1 MITLNLQRSSLIEIG
16 WGLFSS
22 GFSFFLLY
30 LSQPPG
36 DFPEAAYFF
45 LLPFLIWLNFK
56 PEQKSVLISLFVTGV
71 IYQISLLFWIRHVS
85 FPGLAAMAIIL
96 SSYNLP
102 WYIAAR
108 KLAPIFVVGSFRVRL
123 TLLLV
128 LSSLWVAIEW
138 ARGLFSLGFPWC
150 PLSVTQW
157 ERPALLQL
165 VPYFG
170 GFIVSFFLIFFN
182 LCLASYLHHLLVRRT
197 KDNPSGY
204 FSNLC
209 PDFYFCMLFF
219 LLMLSPL
226 FIKVDKS
233 HLSVHENEETNL
245 RVGICQP
252 YLKDKWISSNA
263 QKNKNLLIEQTKLVA
278 LQRPDVIF
286 WPEASTPFAV
296 NEDRAWVEELSAEI
310 NIPLLIGSVIKKDEV
325 SYNSVVAISPS
336 SGLGQEFY
344 AKQKLVPFGEFVPF
358 PFDLIPGIRRMVGP
372 VGDFGTGLS
381 SQNFSFLCE
390 GNQTFNVHPLICY
403 EDIFPSL
410 VAPLERTHNSCIF
423 VTTNDAWFGE
433 EGCAEQHAA
442 HSVFRALESG
452 MPVIRC
458 GNAGWSGWISPKGV
472 IVEVLQDELQGVYFA
487 GASVFHVSFSSNSDK
502 AFDFQQLF
510 PLLCVTFSFFCFAFS
525 VKKFKKINNV

>member
-108 KLAPIFVVGSFRVRL
+108 KLVPIFVVGSFRVRL
-123 TLLLV
+123 TLLLG

-233 HLSVHENEETNL
+233 HLSVHENEGSNL

-252 YLKDKWISSNA
+252 YLKNKWISSNA
-263 QKNKNLLIEQTKLVA
+263 QKNKDLLIEQTKLVA

-372 VGDFGTGLS
+372 VGDFGTGVS
-381 SQNFSFLCE
+381 SQKFSFLCE

-458 GNAGWSGWISPKGV
+458 GNAGWSGWISPKGG

-502 AFDFQQLF
+502 AFNFQQLF

-525 VKKFKKINNV
+525 VKKFKKIK

>member
-1 MITLNLQRSSLIEIG
+1 MFICNGCHLSNILII
-16 WGLFSS
+16 L
-22 GFSFFLLY
+22 
-30 LSQPPG
+30 
-36 DFPEAAYFF
+36 
-45 LLPFLIWLNFK
+45 
-56 PEQKSVLISLFVTGV
+56 
-71 IYQISLLFWIRHVS
+71 IRHVS
-85 FPGLAAMAIIL
+85 FRLAAMAIIL

-123 TLLLV
+123 TLLLG
-128 LSSLWVAIEW
+128 LSSLWVVIEW

-182 LCLASYLHHLLVRRT
+182 LCLASYVHHLLVRRT
-197 KDNPSGY
+197 KGNPSGY

-219 LLMLSPL
+219 LVMLSPL

-233 HLSVHENEETNL
+233 HLPVHENEEPNL

-278 LQRPDVIF
+278 LQCPDVIF

-310 NIPLLIGSVIKKDEV
+310 NIPLLIGSVINKDEV

-372 VGDFGTGLS
+372 VGDFGTGVS
-381 SQNFSFLCE
+381 SQKFSFLCE

-502 AFDFQQLF
+502 AFNFQQLF

-525 VKKFKKINNV
+525 VKKFKKNDTCLKLITTI

>member
-1 MITLNLQRSSLIEIG
+1 VITFNLQRSSLIEIG

-36 DFPEAAYFF
+36 DLPEAAYFF

-108 KLAPIFVVGSFRVRL
+108 KLVPIFVVGSFRVRL

-233 HLSVHENEETNL
+233 HLSVHENEGSNL

-372 VGDFGTGLS
+372 VGDFGTGVS
-381 SQNFSFLCE
+381 SQKFSFLCE

-472 IVEVLQDELQGVYFA
+472 VVEVLQDELQGVYFA

-502 AFDFQQLF
+502 AFNFQQLF

-525 VKKFKKINNV
+525 VKKFKKIR

>member
-1 MITLNLQRSSLIEIG
+1 MITFNLQRSSLIEIG

-108 KLAPIFVVGSFRVRL
+108 KLVPIFVVGSFRVRL
-123 TLLLV
+123 TLLLG

-165 VPYFG
+165 VPHFG

-182 LCLASYLHHLLVRRT
+182 LSLASYLHHLLVRRT

-233 HLSVHENEETNL
+233 HLSVHGNEEPNL

-372 VGDFGTGLS
+372 VGDFGTGVS
-381 SQNFSFLCE
+381 SQKFSFLCE

-410 VAPLERTHNSCIF
+410 VVPLERTHNSCIF

-472 IVEVLQDELQGVYFA
+472 VVEVLQDELQGVYFA

-502 AFDFQQLF
+502 AFNFQQLF

-525 VKKFKKINNV
+525 VKKFKKI

>member
-1 MITLNLQRSSLIEIG
+1 VITLNLQRSSLIEIG

-123 TLLLV
+123 TLLLG

-233 HLSVHENEETNL
+233 HLSVHENEGSNL

-372 VGDFGTGLS
+372 VGDFEAGVS
-381 SQNFSFLCE
+381 SQKFSFLCE
-390 GNQTFNVHPLICY
+390 RNQTFNVHPLICY

-410 VAPLERTHNSCIF
+410 VAPLERIRNSCIF

-502 AFDFQQLF
+502 AFNFQQLF

>member
-1 MITLNLQRSSLIEIG
+1 VITLNLQRSSLIEIG

-108 KLAPIFVVGSFRVRL
+108 KLVPIFVVGSFRVRL
-123 TLLLV
+123 TLLLG

-233 HLSVHENEETNL
+233 HLSVHGNEEPNL

-372 VGDFGTGLS
+372 VGDFGTGVS

-525 VKKFKKINNV
+525 VKKFKKNK

>member
-1 MITLNLQRSSLIEIG
+1 VTTLNLQRSSLIEIG

-108 KLAPIFVVGSFRVRL
+108 KLVPIFVVGSFRVRL
-123 TLLLV
+123 TLLLG

-233 HLSVHENEETNL
+233 HLSVHENEGSNL

-252 YLKDKWISSNA
+252 YLKNKWISSNA

-452 MPVIRC
+452 MPVVRC

-502 AFDFQQLF
+502 AFNFQQLF

-525 VKKFKKINNV
+525 VKKFKKIK

>member
-1 MITLNLQRSSLIEIG
+1 VTTLNLQRSSLIEIG

-108 KLAPIFVVGSFRVRL
+108 KLVPIFVVGSFRVRL
-123 TLLLV
+123 TLLLG

-233 HLSVHENEETNL
+233 HLSVHGNEEPNL

-502 AFDFQQLF
+502 AFNFQQLF

>member
-1 MITLNLQRSSLIEIG
+1 MITLNLRRSSVIEIA
-16 WGLFSS
+16 WGLLSS

-45 LLPFLIWLNFK
+45 LLPFLIWINFK

-71 IYQISLLFWIRHVS
+71 LYQISLLFWIRHVS
-85 FPGLAAMAIIL
+85 LPGLFAMAIIL

-108 KLAPIFVVGSFRVRL
+108 KLAPIFTTGSFIVRL
-123 TLLLV
+123 ALLV
-128 LSSLWVAIEW
+128 GLSSFWVVIEW
-138 ARGLFSLGFPWC
+138 VRGLFSLGFPWC

-197 KDNPSGY
+197 KSKHSSY

-219 LLMLSPL
+219 LVMLSPL
-226 FIKVDKS
+226 FIKFDKTR
-233 HLSVHENEETNL
+233 LPVHKTEESNL

-296 NEDRAWVEELSAEI
+296 NEDRAWVEDLSAEI

-372 VGDFGTGLS
+372 VGDFGTGVS
-381 SQNFSFLCE
+381 SQKFSFMNE
-390 GNQTFNVHPLICY
+390 TNQTFDVSPLICY

-410 VAPLERTHNSCIF
+410 VAPLERKRNSCIF
-423 VTTNDAWFGE
+423 VTTNNAWFGE

-472 IVEVLQDELQGVYFA
+472 IVEVLEDELQGVYFA
-487 GASVFHVSFSSNSDK
+487 GASVFTVIFTSYFEKPLN
-502 AFDFQQLF
+502 FQKLL

-525 VKKFKKINNV
+525 LKKSRKVSNV